1 MARRAADMT
10 SITPDPET
18 VPALGLRQ
26 NLAQFSLL
34 VLVTAFVGGMVGLE
48 RAILPLIAER
58 EFGLVSKS
66 VILSFIVGFGFVKA
80 FTNLAAGGSPTGSGG
95 RDSLSPVGSSACPF
109 PSC

>member
-1 MARRAADMT
+1 MRRMAACKAVENGGMPGFPDRA
-10 SITPDPET
+10 P
-18 VPALGLRQ
+18 VLGLRE

-58 EFGLVSKS
+58 EVGVTSKS

-80 FTNLAAGGSPTGSGG
+80 FTNLAAGGVSG
-95 RDSLSPVGSSACPF
+95 RVGGGAGARRGPF
-109 PSC
+109 V